1 LSTYSDKKSCHTS
14 TTLQTS
20 TRGLSAIAE
29 LLVTRAN
36 ETNGYSD
43 YDAVAFIV
51 TTMEKRPS
59 YMRALAV
66 RADVTRRSE

>member
-1 LSTYSDKKSCHTS
+1 LWYMAVCTP
-14 TTLQTS
+14 
-20 TRGLSAIAE
+20 GLKV
-29 LLVTRAN
+29 LTVLTRAN

>member
-1 LSTYSDKKSCHTS
+1 LWYMAVCTS
-14 TTLQTS
+14 
-20 TRGLSAIAE
+20 GLKV
-29 LLVTRAN
+29 LTVLTRAN

-59 YMRALAV
+59 FMGALAV
-66 RADVTRRSE
+66 RADLTRRS